1 MSESRYEPVPFPD
14 IPFAADVR
22 AYCLD
27 LPDAWEDYPWGDIV
41 FKVGTKL
48 FAGVSHDSPLTVT
61 VKATP
66 EDAEELLEYPHIS
79 TAPYVGRYGWV
90 SVIIE
95 DEAILD
101 QALALIEMSYDL
113 VRKGTRPAE
122 AARSRDDFQH
132 RAFVIDGEAHR

>member
-1 MSESRYEPVPFPD
+1 MAESRFEPVPYPD

-41 FKVGTKL
+41 FKVGTKV
-48 FAGVSHDSPLTVT
+48 FAGVSHDAPLTVT

-101 QALALIEMSYDL
+101 QALALIEMSYEL
-113 VRKGTRPAE
+113 VRKGSR
-122 AARSRDDFQH
+122 ARRG
-132 RAFVIDGEAHR
+132 RKEP

>member
-1 MSESRYEPVPFPD
+1 MAAREGAHRHELRPRAQAFPD

-48 FAGVSHDSPLTVT
+48 FAGVGHDAPLTVT

-66 EDAEELLEYPHIS
+66 EDAEELIEFPHIT

-90 SVIIE
+90 SVAIQ
-95 DEAILD
+95 DEATLD
-101 QALALIEMSYDL
+101 QALALIEMSYEL
-113 VRKGTRPAE
+113 VRKGTR
-122 AARSRDDFQH
+122 ARRG
-132 RAFVIDGEAHR
+132 RTEP